1 MTRIFFVICIL
12 ALALLLSN
20 NINPAHAVRTE
31 NIQLQGSS
39 AYTPFQITIQ
49 HLPTQNKTIGRTAPA
64 LCNSCVFADT
74 VTSMNLSVNETTFYT
89 LNYGLHYSIPIN
101 QTVLM
106 GIWSNGKLTEQRTIP
121 VVDRDVLFNILIAT
135 ESAPRYPTPFEL
147 LGLIMPSVSILPD
160 MNNNLRFNT
169 YQIIKNTQV
178 SSALSLYAAIAAT
191 AVIGI
196 VLYERRSGASGQK
209 IIVKYVT
216 TLNPDKMSPD
226 GRSKLKASLMDTLNE
241 IERTEKASLPT
252 EGNVT

>member
-64 LCNSCVFADT
+64 LCNSCVFADS

-178 SSALSLYAAIAAT
+178 SSGMSLYAAVAAT
-191 AVIGI
+191 AVVGL
-196 VLYERRSGASGQK
+196 VLYERHTGGIGTK
-209 IIVKYVT
+209 TVVKYVMLPT
-216 TLNPDKMSPD
+216 PEKMSLD
-226 GRSKLKASLMDTLNE
+226 ERSKFKQWIRDKLGE
-241 IERTEKASLPT
+241 IEKIENGSAPT
-252 EGNVT
+252 GANQ